1 MDIKLLE
8 ACESRLV
15 LHAGGERA
23 GQFAMGGLLNRSVLL
38 PWSGQNIS

>member
-1 MDIKLLE
+1 MDIKQLE
-8 ACESRLV
+8 VYESRLV

-38 PWSGQNIS
+38 TWSGRNIS